1 MKNQVVA
8 RQRRAACLKLTVI
21 ALTQLCDNCLLG
33 STLSKVSRYIKLIKR
48 IVKKIRIFI
57 PRLAIFEFILYLEWL
72 EGKSI
77 KAIVLT
83 QQHQLGFKFLALT
96 DWDAWAMWLISWYA
110 DMTYRNN
117 GKIGYSQKMNGCPM
131 ERNQYGCCGNS
142 LRILEKQSQI
152 KCLLTVRVTIYAK

>member
-1 MKNQVVA
+1 MSHIYFENIEWHGLKDVFGSDNNNNIFEKSSW
-8 RQRRAACLKLTVI
+8 RAACLKLTVI

-83 QQHQLGFKFLALT
+83 QQHQLGFTFLAST
-96 DWDAWAMWLISWYA
+96 DWDAWAIWLISWYA

-117 GKIGYSQKMNGCPM
+117 HGPF
-131 ERNQYGCCGNS
+131 
-142 LRILEKQSQI
+142 LFP
-152 KCLLTVRVTIYAK
+152 T